1 MKNKIGIVLAMLL
14 IVFTE
19 VFALENIIELPP
31 PEIKSGMSV
40 LEAISNRRSRR
51 NFKDT
56 PLTLQQVSTL
66 LWACQGITDKKRGFR
81 SAPSAGATYPLELF
95 LVVGNVDGLKSG
107 VYRYL
112 PDKHGLDIVVED
124 DVRLLL
130 TSACLDQS
138 FIMEA
143 PATIV
148 VGAVFERTTRY
159 YGERGEMYVFQ
170 ECGHV
175 GENLHLACEQMG
187 LGTVMV
193 GAFRDDAVKRIINM
207 RKNEQPIY
215 VMPVGYPK

>member
-1 MKNKIGIVLAMLL
+1 MRRKITIIFATLL
-14 IVFTE
+14 VMISE
-19 VFALENIIELPP
+19 VFAVESAIKLPP
-31 PEIKSGMSV
+31 PEIKPGMSV
-40 LEAISNRRSRR
+40 LEAIAKRRSRR
-51 NFKDT
+51 AFKDT
-56 PLTLQQVSTL
+56 ALTLQQVSTL
-66 LWACQGITDKKRGFR
+66 LWACQGITDKRSGFR

-95 LVVGNVDGLKSG
+95 LVAGNVEGLIPG

-112 PDKHGLDIVVED
+112 PNAHALDILSEGD
-124 DVRLLL
+124 IRLVL

-148 VGAVFERTTRY
+148 IGAVFERTTGH
-159 YGERGEMYVFQ
+159 YGERGKMYVFQ

-193 GAFRDDAVKRIINM
+193 GAFRDDAVKRLVNM
-207 RKNEQPIY
+207 NKNETPVY